1 MRRPHG
7 RQVRVVLL
15 GLALS
20 AVAAVRAEEPLPPG
34 ANRAVEATAGN
45 DLLQLYY
52 YIPGPMNNIGN
63 DWVFGAL
70 VTPNREL
77 VASTALLFET
87 DLHLIP
93 RFTFE
98 LGPKVYLGWLQ
109 NTSTNSNNK
118 NDVFSLAIGGA
129 VRYEVIRSLGFSVWG
144 SAFYAPNVLTFG
156 AANNVYDFNAGAEVR
171 ILPQLQ
177 VLGGYRWL
185 KFSLSNGPGE
195 RVGNEVFAG
204 LRWQFK

>member
-7 RQVRVVLL
+7 RRVRVVLL
-15 GLALS
+15 GLAL
-20 AVAAVRAEEPLPPG
+20 AGMAAVHAEEPLPTG
-34 ANRAVEATAGN
+34 ASRAVEAVAGN

-52 YIPGPMNNIGN
+52 YIPGPMEHIGN

-77 VASTALLFET
+77 VASGSLLFET

-93 RFTFE
+93 RLTFE
-98 LGPKVYLGWLQ
+98 LGPKIYLGWLQ

-118 NDVFSLAIGGA
+118 NDVFALAIGGA
-129 VRYEVIRSLGFSVWG
+129 VRYDVIRSLGFSVWG

-156 AANNVYDFNAGAEVR
+156 AANNVYDLSAGAEVR
-171 ILPQLQ
+171 ILSQMQ

-195 RVGNEVFAG
+195 HVGNEVFAG
-204 LRWQFK
+204 LRWVFK